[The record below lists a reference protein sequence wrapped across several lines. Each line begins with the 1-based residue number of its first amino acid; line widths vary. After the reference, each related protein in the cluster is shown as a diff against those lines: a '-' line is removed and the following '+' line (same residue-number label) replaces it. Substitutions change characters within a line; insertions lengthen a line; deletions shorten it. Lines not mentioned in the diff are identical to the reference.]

1 MDFLNELL
9 MGSGASWGG
18 GVAHSVLILALVI
31 ALGTAFGKLK
41 VSGVSLGV
49 TGILFVGIAFSHF
62 GLNINEHL
70 LHFMKEFGLIL
81 FVYSIGLQVGPSFFS
96 SFREGGMKLNSLA
109 AIVVLLGVATTIA
122 LYYITGLPMTTM
134 VGVMSGAVTNTPGL
148 GAAQQAY
155 SDIAMGADA
164 SDLATGYA
172 VAYPLGVIGAILTL
186 LLLRYV
192 LRINTKEE
200 EAEAGAGADAH
211 KHPTTSR
218 VSVEI
223 TNPSIEGMH
232 VAELHK
238 LLLREFVLSRICHE
252 DSEPELADATTVL
265 HVGDKLL
272 VIASPDDADAV
283 VAVVGTRIEMNWQ
296 DISKDM
302 ISRRIVITKPELN
315 GRRLSDLQIRS
326 TCGVTI
332 TRVNRAG
339 IDLLAAG
346 NLQLQLGDRVT
357 VVGSEL
363 SVKQAEKRFG
373 NSLKRLDHPNLI
385 PIFIGVA
392 LGVIL
397 GSIPF
402 HFPGI
407 PQPVKLGLA
416 GGPLIVAIL
425 IGRYGPHYKM
435 VTYTTVSANLMLRE
449 VGISLFLA
457 GVGLGAGESFVPT
470 IVGGGYMWILYGA
483 IITVVPLLLAGI
495 IGKVFFKLNYYTLIG
510 VLSGSSTNPP
520 ALAFSSDQTATD
532 APAVGYATV
541 YPLSMFLRVLMAQL
555 LILIF
560 A

>member
-252 DSEPELADATTVL
+252 DSEPELVDATTVL

-326 TCGVTI
+326 TCSVTI

-483 IITVVPLLLAGI
+483 IITVLPLLIAGI